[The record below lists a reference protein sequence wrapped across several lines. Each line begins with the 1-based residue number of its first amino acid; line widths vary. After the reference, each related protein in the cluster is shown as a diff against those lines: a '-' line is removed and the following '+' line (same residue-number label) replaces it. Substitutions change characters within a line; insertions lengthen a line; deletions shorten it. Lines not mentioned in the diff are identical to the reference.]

1 MLRAV
6 LDSTILVSA
15 FLAPKG
21 LTAQLLSQAQRGAFT
36 LYLSEQILAETQEV
50 LIERKHIRQRYSHT
64 DEQAIRFC
72 RSLRLGVHLA
82 SDLPT
87 VTGVVRDPDDDH
99 VIACAL
105 AAHASYLVTRDP
117 DLLTL
122 DTYREVKII
131 TPEAFMG
138 ILREQG

>member
-1 MLRAV
+1 MLRVV

-21 LTAQLLSQAQRGAFT
+21 LAAQLLSQAQGGAFM

-64 DEQAIRFC
+64 NEQAIRFC
-72 RSLRLGVHLA
+72 HSLRLGVRLVG
-82 SDLPT
+82 DLPKIT
-87 VTGVVRDPDDDH
+87 EVARDPDDDM

-105 AAHASYLVTRDP
+105 AAGVPYLVTRDR

-122 DTYREVKII
+122 DTYKEVKMI
-131 TPEAFMG
+131 TPEAFME
-138 ILREQG
+138 I